1 MLVDFRRVLYADADA
16 DPDADAAHTRNWLTP
31 TTFFTLNCLGNLFTQ
46 DHAPRQPPPT
56 AANRAQPSLTRLLL
70 SVHVCVAY
78 NTARQ
83 QEQHSRR
90 PPFLY
95 VKRGSTPMRWFT
107 HTYMRVCMC
116 VCVRCQGHW
125 QKAEVLLGS
134 DFSFLFASAAMP
146 FRVRLLCSAF
156 CINRTFSYS
165 YPGPSPRTVFMCFDC
180 CWRFRDIFIHSIR
193 VCVRLCLCAPAYQIS
208 AYIIHNG
215 YQMTAMISILR

>member
-46 DHAPRQPPPT
+46 HHAPRQPPPT
-56 AANRAQPSLTRLLL
+56 AANRAQPALTCLLL

-83 QEQHSRR
+83 QQQHSRR
-90 PPFLY
+90 PPFF
-95 VKRGSTPMRWFT
+95 VCVARQHSDSMA
-107 HTYMRVCMC
+107 HTNTYIIHVC

-156 CINRTFSYS
+156 CINCIFSYATPPPYLFS
-165 YPGPSPRTVFMCFDC
+165 CALIVVGAFVTFLFTRFGCGCDC
-180 CWRFRDIFIHSIR
+180 
-193 VCVRLCLCAPAYQIS
+193 VCVRLHIRLAHIS
-208 AYIIHNG
+208 YI
-215 YQMTAMISILR
+215 MVTK